1 MRDETS
7 YSTAHRLVTWYE
19 QHRRD
24 LPWRRTRDPY
34 AIWLSETMLQ
44 QTRVETV
51 IPYYHEF
58 LRRFPSVGA
67 LAAAEEADVLKMW
80 QGLGYYSRARNLH
93 QAARLV
99 VERYGG
105 RIPDD
110 EQSLSELPGVGP
122 YTRGAVLS
130 IAFDQPVPAVDG
142 NVLRVMARFLGI
154 DDPIQSPAVTRRVQG
169 FVAGWLA
176 ETRPSQ
182 LTQALMELGAL
193 VCVPRQ
199 PRCAPCPLQENCVAF
214 QTDRTQELPVRAKA
228 RPRREVVVV
237 ALWCEDARGVLLE
250 QRPGR
255 GLLARLW
262 QLPAIELPMP
272 LAASDEKARQRAAGQ
287 KLADLFAAGWTE
299 GGEAAATA
307 VAESGPRAFALVGRD
322 RHVFSHV
329 EWEVFVYR
337 PLSLTA
343 YPTNLPEPYR
353 FARLDDL
360 RPFALPRVYERLLRS
375 IPAGRNPGREE

>member
-1 MRDETS
+1 MRDENS
-7 YSTAHRLVTWYE
+7 CSAAHRLVTWYE

-51 IPYYHEF
+51 ISYYQEF

-93 QAARLV
+93 RAARLV
-99 VERYGG
+99 VARYGG

-110 EQSLSELPGVGP
+110 EESLSELPGVGP

-154 DDPIQSPAVTRRVQG
+154 DDPIQSPAVKRQVHSV
-169 FVAGWLA
+169 VAGWLA

-199 PRCAPCPLQENCVAF
+199 PRCTDCPLQDECTAF
-214 QTDRTQELPVRAKA
+214 RTHRTQELPVRAKA

-262 QLPAIELPMP
+262 QLPATELPMP
-272 LAASDEKARQRAAGQ
+272 LAASDEETRQRAAGQ
-287 KLADLFAAGWTE
+287 KLAELFAAEWTE
-299 GGEAAATA
+299 GGGAAATA

-343 YPTNLPEPYR
+343 YPARLPEPYR

-375 IPAGRNPGREE
+375 IPAGRNLCREE